1 MNPLFFRDQTE
12 GETPA
17 IMYAIFRR
25 FDRLWSAPYRA
36 HLEEEREDFDAAL
49 LSPRARYLLHHLLR
63 LKSREHPEQFDDVL
77 AQYPKLEAL
86 REVEQID
93 HPISLSD
100 DPRGS
105 WRYLTNVGIYL

>member
-36 HLEEEREDFDAAL
+36 HLEDERADFYAAL
-49 LSPRARYLLHHLLR
+49 LSPRVQYLLHHLLR
-63 LKSREHPEQFDDVL
+63 LKSRAHPENFDDVL
-77 AQYPKLEAL
+77 ARYPKLEAL
-86 REVEQID
+86 RTVEPID
-93 HPISLSD
+93 HPIALSD
-100 DPRGS
+100 NPRGS
-105 WRYLTNVGIYL
+105 WGYLTNVGIYL